1 MILNVPVEIYA
12 LIIAVLIDLFFG
24 DPPNKWHPTAWIGL
38 SIRRL
43 KFLSPSSNYVQ
54 FIYGVFL
61 FLIIIIFWAGTTYL
75 LNYYIQS
82 LNYILYVLIIGL
94 FLKSTFSIR
103 MLHKEAS
110 KIKTLLEQDDLD
122 QVRLEM
128 PALVSRDTSNLTS
141 QQSLAATIE
150 SVSENVT
157 DSFTGPMIAFA
168 FFGLPGAVAY
178 RVVNTLDSMIGY
190 RGEYEYLGKF
200 SAKIDDLLNFIPARL
215 SACTLLISSIFLSEL
230 DAKNAW
236 HIMWRD
242 HANTASPNAG
252 WTMSVIAGALNIAL
266 EKDTQYKLGDEQRLI
281 VVEDINRTVKAMY
294 CSAVLTMICAVSLI
308 LILH

>member
-215 SACTLLISSIFLSEL
+215 SAGEVVMSNDAADLWGRDNLLKMNMIGNKKQTYSKLGRPNKSLPITVLPSINSGSTDTGTVPDSPSDADSVPLVLSE
-230 DAKNAW
+230 N
-236 HIMWRD
+236 RD
-242 HANTASPNAG
+242 NYYVGYMRS
-252 WTMSVIAGALNIAL
+252 
-266 EKDTQYKLGDEQRLI
+266 QLGIFE
-281 VVEDINRTVKAMY
+281 
-294 CSAVLTMICAVSLI
+294 
-308 LILH
+308 